1 MTKVNVIIDFSKWNK
16 KISEPKN
23 YIKKK
28 VRKIK
33 RNKFLKGNNKEF
45 SLFLTSSK
53 KMKNLNFK
61 FKNKN
66 KSTDVLSFPNNDKF
80 LNTDYLGDVAINFE
94 IVDKRSKDTN
104 FNYEFDRM
112 WVHGYLH
119 LLGFDH
125 KKNKDFAKMSK
136 IEKKMNYGFYQ
147 PCAAVNYPGKEVP
160 YTRIIEYK
168 HFLNQESPHTV
179 IVSETTND
187 HGEPYYP
194 VPNKK
199 NMDLYQRYQKLA
211 EHEQTHS
218 GIYFVGRLANYKYFN
233 MDQAIK
239 NAINF
244 FETKFL

>member
-45 SLFLTSSK
+45 SLLLTSSK

-80 LNTDYLGDVAINFE
+80 LNTGYLGDVAINFE
-94 IVDKRSKDTN
+94 IVDKRSKNTN

-125 KKNKDFAKMSK
+125 KKVKDFDKMSK
-136 IEKKMNYGFYQ
+136 IEKKILDCFD
-147 PCAAVNYPGKEVP
+147 
-160 YTRIIEYK
+160 
-168 HFLNQESPHTV
+168 HT
-179 IVSETTND
+179 
-187 HGEPYYP
+187 
-194 VPNKK
+194 
-199 NMDLYQRYQKLA
+199 
-211 EHEQTHS
+211 
-218 GIYFVGRLANYKYFN
+218 F
-233 MDQAIK
+233 
-239 NAINF
+239 
-244 FETKFL
+244 

>member
-1 MTKVNVIIDFSKWNK
+1 MTKVNVIVDFSKWNK

-28 VRKIK
+28 VSKIK

-80 LNTDYLGDVAINFE
+80 LNTNYLGDVAINFE
-94 IVDKRSKDTN
+94 IVDKRSKNTN

-125 KKNKDFAKMSK
+125 KKIKDFDKMSK
-136 IEKKMNYGFYQ
+136 IEKKILDCFD
-147 PCAAVNYPGKEVP
+147 
-160 YTRIIEYK
+160 
-168 HFLNQESPHTV
+168 HT
-179 IVSETTND
+179 
-187 HGEPYYP
+187 
-194 VPNKK
+194 
-199 NMDLYQRYQKLA
+199 
-211 EHEQTHS
+211 
-218 GIYFVGRLANYKYFN
+218 F
-233 MDQAIK
+233 
-239 NAINF
+239 
-244 FETKFL
+244 

>member
-28 VRKIK
+28 VSKIK

-80 LNTDYLGDVAINFE
+80 LNTNYLGDVAINFE

-125 KKNKDFAKMSK
+125 KKIKDFDKMSK
-136 IEKKMNYGFYQ
+136 IEKKILDCFD
-147 PCAAVNYPGKEVP
+147 
-160 YTRIIEYK
+160 
-168 HFLNQESPHTV
+168 HT
-179 IVSETTND
+179 
-187 HGEPYYP
+187 
-194 VPNKK
+194 
-199 NMDLYQRYQKLA
+199 
-211 EHEQTHS
+211 
-218 GIYFVGRLANYKYFN
+218 F
-233 MDQAIK
+233 
-239 NAINF
+239 
-244 FETKFL
+244 

>member
-28 VRKIK
+28 FRKIK
-33 RNKFLKGNNKEF
+33 RNKFLKGDNKEF
-45 SLFLTSSK
+45 SLLLTSSK
-53 KMKNLNFK
+53 KMKNLNLK

-125 KKNKDFAKMSK
+125 KKIKDFNKMSK
-136 IEKKMNYGFYQ
+136 IEKKILDCFD
-147 PCAAVNYPGKEVP
+147 
-160 YTRIIEYK
+160 
-168 HFLNQESPHTV
+168 HT
-179 IVSETTND
+179 
-187 HGEPYYP
+187 
-194 VPNKK
+194 
-199 NMDLYQRYQKLA
+199 
-211 EHEQTHS
+211 
-218 GIYFVGRLANYKYFN
+218 F
-233 MDQAIK
+233 
-239 NAINF
+239 
-244 FETKFL
+244 

>member
-45 SLFLTSSK
+45 SLLLTSSK
-53 KMKNLNFK
+53 KMKNLNLK

-66 KSTDVLSFPNNDKF
+66 KPTDVLSFPNNDKF
-80 LNTDYLGDVAINFE
+80 INKDYLGDVAINFE
-94 IVDKRSKDTN
+94 IVDKRAKKTN

-125 KKNKDFAKMSK
+125 KKIKDFDKMSK
-136 IEKKMNYGFYQ
+136 IEKKILDCFD
-147 PCAAVNYPGKEVP
+147 
-160 YTRIIEYK
+160 
-168 HFLNQESPHTV
+168 HT
-179 IVSETTND
+179 
-187 HGEPYYP
+187 
-194 VPNKK
+194 
-199 NMDLYQRYQKLA
+199 
-211 EHEQTHS
+211 
-218 GIYFVGRLANYKYFN
+218 F
-233 MDQAIK
+233 
-239 NAINF
+239 
-244 FETKFL
+244 

>member
-33 RNKFLKGNNKEF
+33 RIRFLKGNNKEF
-45 SLFLTSSK
+45 SLLLTSSK
-53 KMKNLNFK
+53 KMKNLNLK

-80 LNTDYLGDVAINFE
+80 LNTGYLGDVAIYFE
-94 IVDKRSKDTN
+94 IVNKRSKNTN

-125 KKNKDFAKMSK
+125 KKIKDFAKMSK
-136 IEKKMNYGFYQ
+136 IEKKILDCFD
-147 PCAAVNYPGKEVP
+147 
-160 YTRIIEYK
+160 
-168 HFLNQESPHTV
+168 HT
-179 IVSETTND
+179 
-187 HGEPYYP
+187 
-194 VPNKK
+194 
-199 NMDLYQRYQKLA
+199 
-211 EHEQTHS
+211 
-218 GIYFVGRLANYKYFN
+218 F
-233 MDQAIK
+233 
-239 NAINF
+239 
-244 FETKFL
+244 

>member
-45 SLFLTSSK
+45 SLLLTSSK
-53 KMKNLNFK
+53 KMKNLNLK

-80 LNTDYLGDVAINFE
+80 LNTNYLGDVAINFE

-125 KKNKDFAKMSK
+125 KKIKDFNKMSK
-136 IEKKMNYGFYQ
+136 IEKKILDCFD
-147 PCAAVNYPGKEVP
+147 
-160 YTRIIEYK
+160 
-168 HFLNQESPHTV
+168 HT
-179 IVSETTND
+179 
-187 HGEPYYP
+187 
-194 VPNKK
+194 
-199 NMDLYQRYQKLA
+199 
-211 EHEQTHS
+211 
-218 GIYFVGRLANYKYFN
+218 F
-233 MDQAIK
+233 
-239 NAINF
+239 
-244 FETKFL
+244 

>member
-45 SLFLTSSK
+45 SLLLTSSK

-80 LNTDYLGDVAINFE
+80 LNTGYLGDVAINFE
-94 IVDKRSKDTN
+94 IVDKRSKNTN

-125 KKNKDFAKMSK
+125 KKIKDFDKMSK
-136 IEKKMNYGFYQ
+136 IEKKILDCFD
-147 PCAAVNYPGKEVP
+147 
-160 YTRIIEYK
+160 
-168 HFLNQESPHTV
+168 HT
-179 IVSETTND
+179 
-187 HGEPYYP
+187 
-194 VPNKK
+194 
-199 NMDLYQRYQKLA
+199 
-211 EHEQTHS
+211 
-218 GIYFVGRLANYKYFN
+218 F
-233 MDQAIK
+233 
-239 NAINF
+239 
-244 FETKFL
+244 

>member
-33 RNKFLKGNNKEF
+33 RNNFLKVNNKEF
-45 SLFLTSSK
+45 SLLLTSSK
-53 KMKNLNFK
+53 KMKNLNLK

-80 LNTDYLGDVAINFE
+80 LNTGYLGDVAINFE
-94 IVDKRSKDTN
+94 IVDKRSKNTN

-125 KKNKDFAKMSK
+125 KKIKDFDKMSK
-136 IEKKMNYGFYQ
+136 IEKKILDCFD
-147 PCAAVNYPGKEVP
+147 
-160 YTRIIEYK
+160 
-168 HFLNQESPHTV
+168 HT
-179 IVSETTND
+179 
-187 HGEPYYP
+187 
-194 VPNKK
+194 
-199 NMDLYQRYQKLA
+199 
-211 EHEQTHS
+211 
-218 GIYFVGRLANYKYFN
+218 F
-233 MDQAIK
+233 
-239 NAINF
+239 
-244 FETKFL
+244 

>member
-1 MTKVNVIIDFSKWNK
+1 MTKVNVIVDFSKWNK

-45 SLFLTSSK
+45 SLLLTSSK
-53 KMKNLNFK
+53 KMKNLNLK

-80 LNTDYLGDVAINFE
+80 LNTGYLGDVAINFE
-94 IVDKRSKDTN
+94 IVDKRSKNTN

-125 KKNKDFAKMSK
+125 KKIKDFDKMSK
-136 IEKKMNYGFYQ
+136 IEKKILDCFD
-147 PCAAVNYPGKEVP
+147 
-160 YTRIIEYK
+160 
-168 HFLNQESPHTV
+168 HT
-179 IVSETTND
+179 
-187 HGEPYYP
+187 
-194 VPNKK
+194 
-199 NMDLYQRYQKLA
+199 
-211 EHEQTHS
+211 
-218 GIYFVGRLANYKYFN
+218 F
-233 MDQAIK
+233 
-239 NAINF
+239 
-244 FETKFL
+244 

>member
-23 YIKKK
+23 YVKKK

-33 RNKFLKGNNKEF
+33 RNNFLKVNNKEF
-45 SLFLTSSK
+45 SLLLTSSK

-94 IVDKRSKDTN
+94 IVDKRSKNTN

-125 KKNKDFAKMSK
+125 KKIKDFDKMSK
-136 IEKKMNYGFYQ
+136 IEKKILDCFD
-147 PCAAVNYPGKEVP
+147 
-160 YTRIIEYK
+160 
-168 HFLNQESPHTV
+168 HT
-179 IVSETTND
+179 
-187 HGEPYYP
+187 
-194 VPNKK
+194 
-199 NMDLYQRYQKLA
+199 
-211 EHEQTHS
+211 
-218 GIYFVGRLANYKYFN
+218 F
-233 MDQAIK
+233 
-239 NAINF
+239 
-244 FETKFL
+244 

>member
-45 SLFLTSSK
+45 SLLLTSSK

-80 LNTDYLGDVAINFE
+80 LNTNYLGDVAINFE

-125 KKNKDFAKMSK
+125 KKIKDFTKMSK
-136 IEKKMNYGFYQ
+136 IEKKILDCFD
-147 PCAAVNYPGKEVP
+147 
-160 YTRIIEYK
+160 
-168 HFLNQESPHTV
+168 HT
-179 IVSETTND
+179 
-187 HGEPYYP
+187 
-194 VPNKK
+194 
-199 NMDLYQRYQKLA
+199 
-211 EHEQTHS
+211 
-218 GIYFVGRLANYKYFN
+218 F
-233 MDQAIK
+233 
-239 NAINF
+239 
-244 FETKFL
+244 

>member
-16 KISEPKN
+16 KISEPNK

-33 RNKFLKGNNKEF
+33 RNKFLQGNNKEF
-45 SLFLTSSK
+45 SLLLTSSK
-53 KMKNLNFK
+53 KMKNLNLK

-125 KKNKDFAKMSK
+125 KKIKDFDKMIK
-136 IEKKMNYGFYQ
+136 IEKKILDCFD
-147 PCAAVNYPGKEVP
+147 
-160 YTRIIEYK
+160 
-168 HFLNQESPHTV
+168 HT
-179 IVSETTND
+179 
-187 HGEPYYP
+187 
-194 VPNKK
+194 
-199 NMDLYQRYQKLA
+199 
-211 EHEQTHS
+211 
-218 GIYFVGRLANYKYFN
+218 F
-233 MDQAIK
+233 
-239 NAINF
+239 
-244 FETKFL
+244 

>member
-1 MTKVNVIIDFSKWNK
+1 MTKVNVIVDFSKWNK

-28 VRKIK
+28 VSKIK

-80 LNTDYLGDVAINFE
+80 LNTGYLGDVAINFE

-125 KKNKDFAKMSK
+125 KKIKDFNKMSK
-136 IEKKMNYGFYQ
+136 IEKKILDCFD
-147 PCAAVNYPGKEVP
+147 
-160 YTRIIEYK
+160 
-168 HFLNQESPHTV
+168 HT
-179 IVSETTND
+179 
-187 HGEPYYP
+187 
-194 VPNKK
+194 
-199 NMDLYQRYQKLA
+199 
-211 EHEQTHS
+211 
-218 GIYFVGRLANYKYFN
+218 F
-233 MDQAIK
+233 
-239 NAINF
+239 
-244 FETKFL
+244 

>member
-33 RNKFLKGNNKEF
+33 RNKFLKGDNKEF
-45 SLFLTSSK
+45 SLLLTSSK
-53 KMKNLNFK
+53 KMKNLNLK

-94 IVDKRSKDTN
+94 IVDKRSKNTN

-125 KKNKDFAKMSK
+125 KKIKDFDKMSK
-136 IEKKMNYGFYQ
+136 IEKKILDCFD
-147 PCAAVNYPGKEVP
+147 
-160 YTRIIEYK
+160 YT
-168 HFLNQESPHTV
+168 F
-179 IVSETTND
+179 
-187 HGEPYYP
+187 
-194 VPNKK
+194 
-199 NMDLYQRYQKLA
+199 
-211 EHEQTHS
+211 
-218 GIYFVGRLANYKYFN
+218 
-233 MDQAIK
+233 
-239 NAINF
+239 
-244 FETKFL
+244 

>member
-45 SLFLTSSK
+45 SLLLTSSK
-53 KMKNLNFK
+53 KMRNLNLK

-94 IVDKRSKDTN
+94 IVDKRSKNTN

-125 KKNKDFAKMSK
+125 KKIKDFDKMSK
-136 IEKKMNYGFYQ
+136 IEKKILDCFD
-147 PCAAVNYPGKEVP
+147 
-160 YTRIIEYK
+160 
-168 HFLNQESPHTV
+168 HT
-179 IVSETTND
+179 
-187 HGEPYYP
+187 
-194 VPNKK
+194 
-199 NMDLYQRYQKLA
+199 
-211 EHEQTHS
+211 
-218 GIYFVGRLANYKYFN
+218 F
-233 MDQAIK
+233 
-239 NAINF
+239 
-244 FETKFL
+244 

>member
-45 SLFLTSSK
+45 SLLLTSSK
-53 KMKNLNFK
+53 KMKNLNLK

-80 LNTDYLGDVAINFE
+80 LNTDYLGDVAVNFE
-94 IVDKRSKDTN
+94 VVDKRSKNTN

-125 KKNKDFAKMSK
+125 KKIKDFDKMSK
-136 IEKKMNYGFYQ
+136 IEKKILDCFD
-147 PCAAVNYPGKEVP
+147 
-160 YTRIIEYK
+160 
-168 HFLNQESPHTV
+168 HT
-179 IVSETTND
+179 
-187 HGEPYYP
+187 
-194 VPNKK
+194 
-199 NMDLYQRYQKLA
+199 
-211 EHEQTHS
+211 
-218 GIYFVGRLANYKYFN
+218 F
-233 MDQAIK
+233 
-239 NAINF
+239 
-244 FETKFL
+244 

>member
-1 MTKVNVIIDFSKWNK
+1 MTKVNVIVDFSKWNK

-80 LNTDYLGDVAINFE
+80 LNTGYLGDVAINFE
-94 IVDKRSKDTN
+94 IVNKRSKNTN

-125 KKNKDFAKMSK
+125 KKIKDFDKMSK
-136 IEKKMNYGFYQ
+136 IEKKILDCFD
-147 PCAAVNYPGKEVP
+147 
-160 YTRIIEYK
+160 
-168 HFLNQESPHTV
+168 HT
-179 IVSETTND
+179 
-187 HGEPYYP
+187 
-194 VPNKK
+194 
-199 NMDLYQRYQKLA
+199 
-211 EHEQTHS
+211 
-218 GIYFVGRLANYKYFN
+218 F
-233 MDQAIK
+233 
-239 NAINF
+239 
-244 FETKFL
+244 

>member
-28 VRKIK
+28 FRKIK
-33 RNKFLKGNNKEF
+33 RNKFLKGDNKEF
-45 SLFLTSSK
+45 SLLLTSSK
-53 KMKNLNFK
+53 KMKNLNLK

-94 IVDKRSKDTN
+94 IVDKRSKNTN

-125 KKNKDFAKMSK
+125 KKIKDFDKMSK
-136 IEKKMNYGFYQ
+136 IEKKILDCFD
-147 PCAAVNYPGKEVP
+147 
-160 YTRIIEYK
+160 
-168 HFLNQESPHTV
+168 HT
-179 IVSETTND
+179 
-187 HGEPYYP
+187 
-194 VPNKK
+194 
-199 NMDLYQRYQKLA
+199 
-211 EHEQTHS
+211 
-218 GIYFVGRLANYKYFN
+218 F
-233 MDQAIK
+233 
-239 NAINF
+239 
-244 FETKFL
+244 

>member
-28 VRKIK
+28 FRKIK

-45 SLFLTSSK
+45 SLLLTSSK
-53 KMKNLNFK
+53 KMKNLNLK

-80 LNTDYLGDVAINFE
+80 LNTGYLGDVAINFE
-94 IVDKRSKDTN
+94 IVDKRSKNTN

-125 KKNKDFAKMSK
+125 KKIKDFDKMSK
-136 IEKKMNYGFYQ
+136 IEKKILDCFD
-147 PCAAVNYPGKEVP
+147 
-160 YTRIIEYK
+160 
-168 HFLNQESPHTV
+168 HT
-179 IVSETTND
+179 
-187 HGEPYYP
+187 
-194 VPNKK
+194 
-199 NMDLYQRYQKLA
+199 
-211 EHEQTHS
+211 
-218 GIYFVGRLANYKYFN
+218 F
-233 MDQAIK
+233 
-239 NAINF
+239 
-244 FETKFL
+244 

>member
-45 SLFLTSSK
+45 SLLLTSSK
-53 KMKNLNFK
+53 KMRNLNLK

-125 KKNKDFAKMSK
+125 KKIKDFAKMSK
-136 IEKKMNYGFYQ
+136 IEKKILDCFD
-147 PCAAVNYPGKEVP
+147 
-160 YTRIIEYK
+160 
-168 HFLNQESPHTV
+168 HT
-179 IVSETTND
+179 
-187 HGEPYYP
+187 
-194 VPNKK
+194 
-199 NMDLYQRYQKLA
+199 
-211 EHEQTHS
+211 
-218 GIYFVGRLANYKYFN
+218 F
-233 MDQAIK
+233 
-239 NAINF
+239 
-244 FETKFL
+244 